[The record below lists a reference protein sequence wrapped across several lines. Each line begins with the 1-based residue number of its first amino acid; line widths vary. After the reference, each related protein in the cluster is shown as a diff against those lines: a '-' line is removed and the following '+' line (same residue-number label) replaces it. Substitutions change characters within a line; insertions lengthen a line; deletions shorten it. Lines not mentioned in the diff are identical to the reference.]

1 MNQFSYKKLYQNDF
15 KGTFTEKVMGGSPS
29 PVRQRVAVPSC
40 EGSNPSPP
48 LTLKIM
54 APTNNMKI
62 KLLLHDKNFSPKLQS
77 IDLPKNL
84 ENQILKESKLKV
96 KYTILDQLLE

>member
-1 MNQFSYKKLYQNDF
+1 
-15 KGTFTEKVMGGSPS
+15 
-29 PVRQRVAVPSC
+29 
-40 EGSNPSPP
+40 
-48 LTLKIM
+48 M

-84 ENQILKESKLKV
+84 ENQILKEGKLKV
-96 KYTILDQLLE
+96 KYNILDRLLE